1 MEITQEYCTNTLHD
15 QFIHGGFS
23 QIDNVSR
30 LMKNSRGDEKSECLS
45 YFDNSV
51 VAVKDT
57 LNIWMETEKEDIQEE
72 KKEEKPVEAKQNNFQ
87 ASIESISFDNFNF
100 NNPLE
105 ILNLLWL
112 IWKWILLVLLIM
124 FLISLFIRVW
134 KRFLRYAYAFCNS
147 HRLIFQK
154 YFYQGETE
162 NLIVNKRKK

>member
-105 ILNLLWL
+105 ILNLL
-112 IWKWILLVLLIM
+112 
-124 FLISLFIRVW
+124 
-134 KRFLRYAYAFCNS
+134 
-147 HRLIFQK
+147 
-154 YFYQGETE
+154 
-162 NLIVNKRKK
+162 